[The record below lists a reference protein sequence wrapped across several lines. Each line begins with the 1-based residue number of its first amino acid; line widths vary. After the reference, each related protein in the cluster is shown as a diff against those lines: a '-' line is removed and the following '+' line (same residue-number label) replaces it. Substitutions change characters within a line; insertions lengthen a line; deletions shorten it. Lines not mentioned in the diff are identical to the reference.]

1 MVSVSA
7 LFLSVV
13 LAQAPVVV
21 SGRALPAPA
30 ERVDVAYQELSRG
43 ENERAA
49 ARLERHRQL
58 EIDDPAKLLNLGAAY
73 ARLGR
78 KEEAR
83 DLFAAAVMSA
93 NRYDLELADGRW
105 MDSRRA
111 ARLALQML
119 KTDQTLAL
127 R

>member
-1 MVSVSA
+1 MAVS
-7 LFLSVV
+7 LFLLPVV
-13 LAQAPVVV
+13 LAQAPVIV
-21 SGRALPAPA
+21 SGRSAAA
-30 ERVDVAYQELSRG
+30 EDRVDVAYAELSRG
-43 ENERAA
+43 QAEEAA
-49 ARLERHRQL
+49 AKLERDRQL

-78 KEEAR
+78 TGEAR
-83 DLFAAAVMSA
+83 DLFAAAVMSP

-111 ARLALQML
+111 ARLALELLEQ
-119 KTDQTLAL
+119 DRTLAV